1 MSQRRNFVSQMM
13 DDGGETMLV
22 AGAATAVAATVGLV
36 WWISN
41 QGKPTHGVEAVPKMV
56 DDSAT
61 LAGAKEPGGETGET
75 KTQTEKRKKAER
87 RAAMEAAEAV
97 ERVNSAKAAA
107 EKEAAKVAA
116 AKKAAAK
123 VAATEAE
130 EAAAKLAQI
139 EAVAKEKAAA
149 KERAKDEAKV
159 KAADEARAK
168 AEEVELAAKMAMAA
182 KPAAEIGGAQATSQ
196 VKPKAAP
203 VKGKNGKVLTK
214 AEAAKASE
222 AEEAKAL
229 DGLWKALKNGD
240 AKKAEACLIK
250 CPALV
255 GYADPTHGH
264 TPMHRAAAFA
274 SLSCI
279 KLLHHHG
286 ASLTTRNRAG
296 RTPLEEAKGIGEV
309 KAVKLFEALAAGKS
323 GDELK
328 DDEDSGDDDDN

>member
-1 MSQRRNFVSQMM
+1 M
-13 DDGGETMLV
+13 DDSGETMLV

-56 DDSAT
+56 DNSAT

-123 VAATEAE
+123 VAAAEAE
-130 EAAAKLAQI
+130 EAAAAAAKLAQI

-168 AEEVELAAKMAMAA
+168 AEEAELAAKMVMAA

-214 AEAAKASE
+214 AEAAKAAE

-250 CPALV
+250 CPAL
-255 GYADPTHGH
+255 GE
-264 TPMHRAAAFA
+264 TPPSCTCAFPYSHIYTYGCA
-274 SLSCI
+274 C
-279 KLLHHHG
+279 
-286 ASLTTRNRAG
+286 T
-296 RTPLEEAKGIGEV
+296 
-309 KAVKLFEALAAGKS
+309 
-323 GDELK
+323 
-328 DDEDSGDDDDN
+328 